1 MTSGVVTATVAAATL
16 GPFTLML
23 ARRRMMHT
31 VWRPGLVETM
41 ALTAAVGVL
50 AAFVVH
56 GPRQVPV
63 LLPLVLLG
71 PAAAVVDANE
81 GRLPDLLTGPLLGA
95 TLLTAAVSGP
105 DGVRGIVV
113 AIIVTALAALATVV
127 VTDALGWGDVK
138 LIPTLAIVLGHQ
150 HALLTGLVAVVLLVG
165 VTAAVLSLR
174 NRRAVVPYGPAL
186 VFGTIGAAGL

>member
-1 MTSGVVTATVAAATL
+1 MTNGLVTATIAAATL
-16 GPFTLML
+16 GPLTLVL
-23 ARRRMMHT
+23 ARRRMHA
-31 VWRPGLVETM
+31 VWRPGPAETM
-41 ALTAAVGVL
+41 ALTAAIGVL

-56 GPRQVPV
+56 GSQPAPV

-71 PAAAVVDANE
+71 PAAAVVDAYE

-95 TLLTAAVSGP
+95 TLLTAAASGL
-105 DGVRGIVV
+105 DGVRGIAV
-113 AIIVTALAALATVV
+113 AAIATALAALATVA

-150 HALLTGLVAVVLLVG
+150 DALLGGLVAVALLVG
-165 VTAAVLSLR
+165 VTAAVVSVHD
-174 NRRAVVPYGPAL
+174 RRAIVPYGPAL

>member
-1 MTSGVVTATVAAATL
+1 MTNGVVAATTAAATL
-16 GPFTLML
+16 GPLTLVL
-23 ARRRMMHT
+23 ARHRMRTM
-31 VWRPGLVETM
+31 WQPRPAETA
-41 ALTAAVGVL
+41 ALTAAIGVAVAL
-50 AAFVVH
+50 AVH
-56 GPRQVPV
+56 GSRPAAV

-71 PAAAVVDANE
+71 PAAAVVDAYE

-105 DGVRGIVV
+105 DGVRGIAVAAVV
-113 AIIVTALAALATVV
+113 TVLAALATVM

-150 HALLTGLVAVVLLVG
+150 GALLAGLVAVVLLVG
-165 VTAAVLSLR
+165 VTAAVVSVQD
-174 NRRAVVPYGPAL
+174 RRAIVPYGPAL